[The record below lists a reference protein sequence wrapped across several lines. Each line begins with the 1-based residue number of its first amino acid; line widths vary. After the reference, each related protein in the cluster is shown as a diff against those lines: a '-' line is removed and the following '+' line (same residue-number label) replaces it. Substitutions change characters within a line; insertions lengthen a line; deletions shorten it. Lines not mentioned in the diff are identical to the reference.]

1 MASVTNIRHGV
12 SQSITCG
19 CLFNVQA
26 GPKAGCDVDY
36 GWLPGA
42 AGSDKCYM
50 LVKTDSR

>member
-1 MASVTNIRHGV
+1 MLLGSPA
-12 SQSITCG
+12 
-19 CLFNVQA
+19 FKDVQA

-50 LVKTDSR
+50 LVKTDSRWQYYHFENT